1 LGAISSIINSPDV
14 KKDNVALKRMLLG
27 IDTIINQMGIKY
39 IRNFN
44 FLKSGDEDPEF
55 KIRIGTIDNILN
67 NINKVMTTLNLNSDK
82 IDSLLSGVDLDSIY
96 GF

>member
-1 LGAISSIINSPDV
+1 
-14 KKDNVALKRMLLG
+14 MTLG

-39 IRNFN
+39 IRDFD
-44 FLKSGDEDPEF
+44 FLTSGDGDTNF
-55 KIRIGTIDNILN
+55 KIRLTTIDNILN

-82 IDSLLSGVDLDSIY
+82 IDSLLSGVDLDSLY

>member
-1 LGAISSIINSPDV
+1 
-14 KKDNVALKRMLLG
+14 MTLG

-39 IRNFN
+39 IRDFD
-44 FLKSGDEDPEF
+44 FLTSGDGDTNF
-55 KIRIGTIDNILN
+55 KIRLTTIDNILN